1 MDEESDDKY
10 PDSGSHITRST
21 SVDNLNLT
29 QTEIN
34 APMFHDDTVTA
45 NRMTKNRLRIDTGL
59 ADNPLLSDLDIIL
72 RNKLRI
78 SPESPVISR
87 NNSLN
92 NLRSVSD
99 PKKHAFMKELGLD
112 GDIATVNQGLFGS
125 RDSLGDSSNSD
136 SSDEESGL
144 GDEEDDEEFTNVD
157 EIDGP
162 IGMHLPEKK
171 TSVDTKQNDAVDYNL
186 PANQD
191 FQKSIDKRVAEL
203 ENGISAESQPVLKI
217 DWKFQN
223 TYGLEKE
230 LNDWFS
236 ASDYSNL
243 AQTINSFARYVP
255 NKNKFVTDDKYA
267 RAMVEH
273 FIKGL
278 SEEITPNLLPL
289 FYISMGNFSDVECK
303 EDHIRLI
310 RRNNIILF
318 DSLLEIVRTFKTIAV
333 ACRDEKANL
342 KKNTILLFYTTT
354 ILFIIT
360 NVAIEKRNDDNSD
373 DIVREVIEIF
383 DSSKMLQF
391 LTEYIEY
398 WRWNSRLS
406 MRIRNI
412 ISLLFNM
419 FLLQFG
425 DVKNYEETKDKI
437 YKFHNIKRREKS
449 SERLFVSPLQFQ
461 AFQDDITSRFPTFE
475 MVEPDLP
482 MSVDNTNSLSQF
494 LEIARS
500 KAKSSLNSTLPI
512 PEKQLAT
519 PAPSPPMS
527 PMLIPYNDGI
537 KTRKSFQ
544 ANMAYPYLYPSDDE
558 KTDDLSERIM
568 DKSFLDKN
576 PKNDIFTPR
585 SVEEAAEILTGNLNI
600 GLSVRQLWNERD
612 LFMATE
618 RGWDR
623 DEISKKFNYSLVPE
637 GHDSDEIRIMKR
649 IDSYYKDCFSSF
661 NSLIFVLCQIMESNL
676 TNVEHKEDE
685 LPKGVT
691 VDHII
696 PQLEIVKAKELSLKS
711 SAGILFILL
720 KWFKLNHVLKAEQF
734 AVLLYDSGYI
744 NTCCAILGKYSLIY
758 DDKVFNRTL
767 QSPNTFWNMCSKF
780 NDTYVELLAKEGDNT
795 ETVNEP
801 LLTTITYLLKVLKK
815 VTGNKTHRLKSLP
828 LSVGTLF
835 KQYYRI
841 FNLDIYHPMLR
852 IIRELTPFKNK
863 RWKSEHMDLI
873 SGVFLYERLEL
884 IDNWVTGKDI
894 SAELMDAYG
903 QEVALRALVQ
913 FYNFEHYQ
921 KSLEELGY
929 MKRTISSSNLLYKDS
944 ECGNL

>member
-1 MDEESDDKY
+1 
-10 PDSGSHITRST
+10 
-21 SVDNLNLT
+21 
-29 QTEIN
+29 
-34 APMFHDDTVTA
+34 MFV
-45 NRMTKNRLRIDTGL
+45 
-59 ADNPLLSDLDIIL
+59 
-72 RNKLRI
+72 
-78 SPESPVISR
+78 
-87 NNSLN
+87 
-92 NLRSVSD
+92 
-99 PKKHAFMKELGLD
+99 
-112 GDIATVNQGLFGS
+112 
-125 RDSLGDSSNSD
+125 
-136 SSDEESGL
+136 
-144 GDEEDDEEFTNVD
+144 
-157 EIDGP
+157 
-162 IGMHLPEKK
+162 
-171 TSVDTKQNDAVDYNL
+171 
-186 PANQD
+186 
-191 FQKSIDKRVAEL
+191 
-203 ENGISAESQPVLKI
+203 
-217 DWKFQN
+217 
-223 TYGLEKE
+223 
-230 LNDWFS
+230 
-236 ASDYSNL
+236 
-243 AQTINSFARYVP
+243 
-255 NKNKFVTDDKYA
+255 
-267 RAMVEH
+267 
-273 FIKGL
+273 
-278 SEEITPNLLPL
+278 
-289 FYISMGNFSDVECK
+289 
-303 EDHIRLI
+303 
-310 RRNNIILF
+310 
-318 DSLLEIVRTFKTIAV
+318 
-333 ACRDEKANL
+333 
-342 KKNTILLFYTTT
+342 
-354 ILFIIT
+354 
-360 NVAIEKRNDDNSD
+360 
-373 DIVREVIEIF
+373 
-383 DSSKMLQF
+383 
-391 LTEYIEY
+391 
-398 WRWNSRLS
+398 
-406 MRIRNI
+406 
-412 ISLLFNM
+412 
-419 FLLQFG
+419 LQFG
-425 DVKNYEETKDKI
+425 DVKKYEETKDKI
-437 YKFHNIKRREKS
+437 YKYHNIERREKS
-449 SERLFVSPLQFQ
+449 SERLFVSPLHFL

-475 MVEPDLP
+475 MVDPDLP
-482 MSVDNTNSLSQF
+482 ASIDNTNSLSQF

-558 KTDDLSERIM
+558 KTDELSERIT

-585 SVEEAAEILTGNLNI
+585 SVEEAADILTRNLNI
-600 GLSVRQLWNERD
+600 KLSVRQLWNERD

-637 GHDSDEIRIMKR
+637 GNDSDEIKIMKR

-676 TNVEHKEDE
+676 NNVEHKEDE
-685 LPKGVT
+685 LPEGVT
-691 VDHII
+691 VEHII

-758 DDKVFNRTL
+758 DDKVFNKTL

-780 NDTYVELLAKEGDNT
+780 NDTYVELLAKEDGNT

-835 KQYYRI
+835 KQYYTI

-852 IIRELTPFKNK
+852 IVRELTPFKNK

-903 QEVALRALVQ
+903 QEVALRALIQ

>member
-1 MDEESDDKY
+1 MDEEKNGKY
-10 PDSGSHITRST
+10 PDSGSHISRST

-29 QTEIN
+29 QTETN
-34 APMFHDDTVTA
+34 PPMFHDDTVTA
-45 NRMTKNRLRIDTGL
+45 NRMNKNTLMVDTSRTE
-59 ADNPLLSDLDIIL
+59 NPLLNDLDNIL

-87 NNSLN
+87 NNSLK
-92 NLRSVSD
+92 NLRSISD

-112 GDIATVNQGLFGS
+112 GDIATVNQGTFGS
-125 RDSLGDSSNSD
+125 RDILGDNSSSD

-144 GDEEDDEEFTNVD
+144 DDDEEDDEEFVNVD

-162 IGMHLPEKK
+162 IGIHLPEKK
-171 TSVDTKQNDAVDYNL
+171 ITSESKQEDAIDYNL

-223 TYGLEKE
+223 TYGLDKE
-230 LNDWFS
+230 LSDWFS
-236 ASDYSNL
+236 VSDYSNL
-243 AQTINSFARYVP
+243 SPAINSFTNYVED
-255 NKNKFVTDDKYA
+255 KDKFVTDDRYA
-267 RAMVEH
+267 RNTIEKFV
-273 FIKGL
+273 KGL
-278 SEEITPNLLPL
+278 SQDVMTNLLPL

-303 EDHIRLI
+303 EDQVHLI
-310 RRNNIILF
+310 RRNNNILF
-318 DSLLEIVRTFKTIAV
+318 DSLLDIVKTFKKIAI
-333 ACRDEKANL
+333 ACRDEKMNL
-342 KKNTILLFYTTT
+342 KKNTVLLFYVTT

-360 NVAIEKRNDDNSD
+360 NVAIEARDDDSKED
-373 DIVREVIEIF
+373 VRKVVEIF
-383 DSSKMLQF
+383 DSTKILKF
-391 LTEYIEY
+391 LTEYIEH

-412 ISLLFNM
+412 ISLLCGM

-425 DVKNYEETKDKI
+425 DIQKYEQTKEKI
-437 YKFHNIKRREKS
+437 YKYQGMEREEKS
-449 SERLFVSPLQFQ
+449 SERLSVSPLHFQ

-475 MVEPDLP
+475 MVNPDLP
-482 MSVDNTNSLSQF
+482 TPVDNTNSLSQF

-512 PEKQLAT
+512 PDKQLAT

-558 KTDDLSERIM
+558 RTDELSEMIT

-576 PKNDIFTPR
+576 PKNDVFTPR
-585 SVEEAAEILTGNLNI
+585 SVEEAAEILTKNLNI
-600 GLSVRQLWNERD
+600 KLSIRQLWNERD

-618 RGWDR
+618 RGWER
-623 DEISKKFNYSLVPE
+623 DKISKKFNYSVIPE
-637 GHDSDEIRIMKR
+637 TKDSDEIKIMKR
-649 IDSYYKDCFSSF
+649 IDSYYRECFSSF

-676 TNVEHKEDE
+676 NNVEHKEDE
-685 LPKGVT
+685 LPEGVT
-691 VDHII
+691 VGHII

-734 AVLLYDSGYI
+734 AVLLYDAGYI

-767 QSPNTFWNMCSKF
+767 KSPSTFWSICSKF
-780 NDTYVELLAKEGDNT
+780 NDTYAESFVKEDNT
-795 ETVNEP
+795 AETVNKP

-828 LSVGTLF
+828 LSLGTLF
-835 KQYYRI
+835 KQYYTI

-903 QEVALRALVQ
+903 QEVALRALIQ

-929 MKRTISSSNLLYKDS
+929 MKRTVSSSNLLYKDS
-944 ECGNL
+944 ECGNF